1 MARQTVPVTPDGG
14 PGVCDGCGAQSEA
27 RSVVHA
33 YAPKYLCDT
42 CSRAFVEGDDAV
54 VAAVF
59 AIVPED
65 TSARSRRRQHKSGR

>member
-14 PGVCDGCGAQSEA
+14 PGVCDGCGAESEA
-27 RSVVHA
+27 RSIVHA
-33 YAPKYLCDT
+33 YSPKSLCST
-42 CSRAFVEGDDAV
+42 CAGAFVEGDDAV

-65 TSARSRRRQHKSGR
+65 TSARSRRRQQKSGR